1 MMFVTLEFNNI
12 FIGDLKNHNY
22 IYIFYVFKKLAI
34 YKVCKQRV
42 RSPMCGIV
50 DSIYKNYG
58 HHF

>member
-1 MMFVTLEFNNI
+1 MILVILEFNYI
-12 FIGDLKNHNY
+12 FIGDMKNHYY

-42 RSPMCGIV
+42 RSSMCGIV
-50 DSIYKNYG
+50 DSYQNYG